1 MRKHCFIAALS
12 SLCAVVCCS
21 PEDIIGSEE
30 FVSFRACPLC
40 PTLTKDIL
48 SFLGPSLFSLSLSR
62 ALAPDEILG
71 VLHDIGL
78 DVLEAT
84 AESDEVHD
92 VDIFL
97 VQPRSGTANFDDE
110 KLEEISHHLLAAL
123 GDKSGNA
130 LVVYEPAEVES
141 DYKNDCMLEIELI
154 GDHHPDT
161 LHEILD
167 WLALPVNNLEIMKAF
182 TKTRTQHVNGHE
194 VKIDIDKFYASPTN
208 GVPIRSMQRRQVR
221 QVLEHIVQAHG
232 HGEVMVRLRHADE
245 ASILHPVPRFQHS
258 QKIAVVVLN
267 GPHHNDL
274 LHEIADAFFE
284 LRLDVLQAEFDHEGN
299 MDKHMF
305 YLQHMNDDK
314 TISRKLR
321 HTIRARIATIYKT
334 HFDQTNECLEMS
346 VRPLEKSNA
355 HKVTVATSNNSE
367 EEEEEKEKTSDY
379 SSNTS
384 SDGSSDVSDVIR
396 YSNDSFEHVS
406 DNKNKRG
413 IKRYRFS
420 SKPGDLPTLAEL
432 SAEEQQMESETKQAA
447 ASSAGETKID
457 ILVKQGEEEAR
468 LSTGSSDSPTSPRP
482 QTGLGRDGLKQM
494 IEQYN
499 RSPRHDPSTSPMLAA
514 GLWTRDV
521 QRVHRMIRRIRAGS
535 IWVNAYR
542 VVNFDVPFGG
552 MKQSGYGRENGLE
565 GLRGYQVTKSV
576 WIETTGESRDPFKLG

>member
-1 MRKHCFIAALS
+1 
-12 SLCAVVCCS
+12 
-21 PEDIIGSEE
+21 
-30 FVSFRACPLC
+30 
-40 PTLTKDIL
+40 
-48 SFLGPSLFSLSLSR
+48 
-62 ALAPDEILG
+62 
-71 VLHDIGL
+71 
-78 DVLEAT
+78 
-84 AESDEVHD
+84 
-92 VDIFL
+92 
-97 VQPRSGTANFDDE
+97 
-110 KLEEISHHLLAAL
+110 
-123 GDKSGNA
+123 
-130 LVVYEPAEVES
+130 
-141 DYKNDCMLEIELI
+141 
-154 GDHHPDT
+154 
-161 LHEILD
+161 
-167 WLALPVNNLEIMKAF
+167 
-182 TKTRTQHVNGHE
+182 
-194 VKIDIDKFYASPTN
+194 
-208 GVPIRSMQRRQVR
+208 
-221 QVLEHIVQAHG
+221 
-232 HGEVMVRLRHADE
+232 
-245 ASILHPVPRFQHS
+245 
-258 QKIAVVVLN
+258 
-267 GPHHNDL
+267 
-274 LHEIADAFFE
+274 
-284 LRLDVLQAEFDHEGN
+284 

-468 LSTGSSDSPTSPRP
+468 LSTGSSDAPTSPRP

-514 GLWTRDV
+514 GLWTGVGRSPG
-521 QRVHRMIRRIRAGS
+521 RSHTTMTGTS
-535 IWVNAYR
+535 IPTGASMKIA
-542 VVNFDVPFGG
+542 DVPDVDLDNIDADHPFHENHDDDYMPPTLELVKELVASGKVGG
-552 MKQSGYGRENGLE
+552 GGATNKGEEENVVGAGRSTSGTDTVDINVALAPSVVSAADDGTHIDDLNAILRRPSLNVLEIDGENYEDSDDGSDGE
-565 GLRGYQVTKSV
+565 ETKSEAKKHKSGGGRGHYFYV
-576 WIETTGESRDPFKLG
+576 VLICSFLLIAIDVLFSFTILQPHAASKVNTSCFHSCSDQCLTVCSIDDHGTGSGGGGGGSGVEH